1 MNSMPAKKPTVI
13 KKSKAAFSNYEY
25 NIQKDIVILSIV
37 RAVLLIAKT
46 EGNQSSLYVD
56 PKKVYYDRND
66 EIINHLEANTRKF
79 ITEYDNMESRI
90 KKRDFLSIIN
100 FKKKANDIYIVTL
113 IDKRFNN
120 DFNLEI
126 FAIDLLISRFIDRV
140 GLCDMK
146 RKSTSTIMKFVDF
159 NFLNIVSKAMVSY
172 FNTDD
177 FHKEYSAASIVCEK
191 IQKLSH

>member
-1 MNSMPAKKPTVI
+1 MRTNKPAVI
-13 KKSKAAFSNYEY
+13 KKSIAAFTNYEY

-66 EIINHLEANTRKF
+66 ELINHLEANTRKF
-79 ITEYDNMESRI
+79 IDEYDNMESRI

-126 FAIDLLISRFIDRV
+126 FAINLLISRFIDRV
-140 GLCDMK
+140 GLFDMK
-146 RKSTSTIMKFVDF
+146 RKSTSTIMKFVDV
-159 NFLNIVSKAMVSY
+159 NFLNIVSKAMISY

-177 FHKEYSAASIVCEK
+177 FTKEYNAASIVCEK